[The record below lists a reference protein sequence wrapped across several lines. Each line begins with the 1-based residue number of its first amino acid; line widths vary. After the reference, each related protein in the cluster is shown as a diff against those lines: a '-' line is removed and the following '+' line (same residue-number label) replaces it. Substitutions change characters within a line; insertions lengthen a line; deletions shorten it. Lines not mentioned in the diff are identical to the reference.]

1 MSILTL
7 PLNKLAL
14 SDWNVR
20 QNPGD
25 LKSLKASIC
34 AHGGLLQNL
43 QVVTAKKKG
52 TYEVVAGGRRLAAL
66 QELAS
71 EGKIAAD
78 FAVPCQ
84 LVEKSEAQA
93 VSLAENTIRQN
104 MTVAEQFRAFS
115 ALKENGKTTTEIA
128 GTFGLGELHVK
139 KILRLADVA
148 EELFLLFEQEELE
161 LDALKAYA
169 VLDDKAKQL
178 AVFEELGRHA
188 STHAIRRAM
197 LNERVTTKDKR
208 VQFIGLETYE
218 DAGGTIEADLFSE
231 DLFLSD
237 IALLERLVAEKLERA
252 VDDITAEGWSFVEV
266 SEDSTWQVHQAYG
279 SIAPSQRALTEDE
292 QARLISLEEAA
303 QQAEKAWEEN
313 DEDDDNYAAYEATG
327 EALEQ
332 FQQTLLHYT
341 DEDKARSGVVLILES
356 HGQLAILRGMVSQED
371 ARQEV
376 ADLRAQRRKVV
387 VKARI
392 SAKLLQDL
400 TVHKTAAVRFEVM
413 NSPALAY
420 DAMLVSMVIKTF
432 YDIGKAPLTVTFQP
446 VKLAYHSKT
455 IEAESSAFDALEIA
469 YGEWKT
475 RLPESVDDVWHA
487 IRAMTP
493 DDKTLLFSVCVAGLV
508 DCISY
513 EKPSLGRYGVECA
526 ELEADAN
533 VDMAHWWKPTK
544 ATYLA
549 HVKKALVVEAVEE
562 AHGNKRHS
570 KHLLGL
576 KKEPLLQ
583 QAEQLLE
590 GRNWLPPE
598 LRGIEEAPEETR
610 VAA

>member
-1 MSILTL
+1 MTILTL

-20 QNPGD
+20 KNPGD

-43 QVVTAKKKG
+43 QVINAKKKG
-52 TYEVVAGGRRLAAL
+52 TYGVVAGGRRLAAL
-66 QELAS
+66 QELAA

-115 ALKENGKTTTEIA
+115 ALQANNKTTSEIA
-128 GTFGLGELHVK
+128 STFGLGEQHVK

-169 VLDDKAKQL
+169 VLDDRAKQL
-178 AVFEELGRHA
+178 AVFEELGSYA
-188 STHAIRRAM
+188 SSHAIRRAM
-197 LNERVTTKDKR
+197 LNERVTPKDKR
-208 VQFIGLETYE
+208 VRFVGLETYE
-218 DAGGTIEADLFSE
+218 NAGGTIEADLFSE

-252 VDDITAEGWSFVEV
+252 AEVVTAEGWAFVEV
-266 SEDSTWQVHQAYG
+266 CDANRWQVQHQYD
-279 SIAPSQRALTEDE
+279 SVSPSQRVLAEEEQEILT
-292 QARLISLEEAA
+292 SLEETA
-303 QQAEKAWEEN
+303 QQAEKVWEEN
-313 DEDDDNYAAYEATG
+313 DEDDDNYAAYEAAG

-341 DEDKARSGVVLILES
+341 DEDKARSGAVLLLES
-356 HGQLAILRGMVSQED
+356 DGELVILRGLLSP
-371 ARQEV
+371 EV
-376 ADLRAQRRKVV
+376 AQQEAGDRRAQRRESV
-387 VKARI
+387 VKPRI
-392 SAKLLQDL
+392 SAKLVQDL
-400 TVHKTAAVRFEVM
+400 SVHKTAAVRYEVM

-420 DAMLVSMVIKTF
+420 DAMLTSMVIKTF
-432 YDIGKAPLTVTFQP
+432 YHVGKAPLTVTFQP
-446 VKLAYHSKT
+446 VGLTQYSKT
-455 IEAESSAFDALEIA
+455 VASASAAYEAWAIMKE
-469 YGEWKT
+469 EWKN
-475 RLPESVDDVWHA
+475 RLPESVDDAWQA

-493 DDKTLLFSVCVAGLV
+493 EEKTLLFSFCVAGLV
-508 DCISY
+508 DCITY
-513 EKPSLGRYGVECA
+513 EKPGTHRYGVECD
-526 ELEADAN
+526 ELVAAAN
-533 VDMAHWWKPTK
+533 VDMKQWWKPTK
-544 ATYLA
+544 ETYLA
-549 HVKKALVVEAVEE
+549 HVKKAQVVETVEE
-562 AHGNKRHS
+562 AHDNKRHS

-590 GRNWLPPE
+590 GHHWLPPE
-598 LRGIEEAPEETR
+598 LRGAEEVTEEIR
-610 VAA
+610 AAA